1 MNIDTET
8 KALLDHVFGEQ
19 LRADLAKTL
28 GLRSALSVVIADEG
42 LPELHSAAV
51 SVLIRTAL
59 CNGLGEIPF
68 GWSLLPT
75 TAAQHELAVWVL
87 DGVKDEMTKQLDEA
101 QDMGSDTSAGT
112 TA

>member
-8 KALLDHVFGEQ
+8 KALLDKVFGEQ
-19 LRADLAKTL
+19 LPAELVAEAKTI
-28 GLRSALSVVIADEG
+28 GLRSALSVVMADEG
-42 LPELHSAAV
+42 LPGLHSAAV
-51 SVLIRTAL
+51 SVLIRMAL
-59 CNGLGEIPF
+59 CKGLGEIPH

-101 QDMGSDTSAGT
+101 LG
-112 TA
+112 

>member
-8 KALLDHVFGEQ
+8 KALLDKVFGER
-19 LRADLAKTL
+19 LRADMAETL
-28 GLRSALSVVIADEG
+28 GLRSALGVVMSGEG
-42 LPELHSAAV
+42 FAGLHSAAV

-87 DGVKDEMTKQLDEA
+87 DGVKDEMAKQLDEA
-101 QDMGSDTSAGT
+101 LN
-112 TA
+112 

>member
-8 KALLDHVFGEQ
+8 KSLLDHVFGEQ

-28 GLRSALSVVIADEG
+28 GLRSALSVVMADEG

-51 SVLIRTAL
+51 SVLIRMAL

-75 TAAQHELAVWVL
+75 EDGKHELAVWVL

-101 QDMGSDTSAGT
+101 LN
-112 TA
+112 